1 MNYLNGIL
9 IDPFLKKVTN
19 VNVGTDNI
27 LQDMYKHIGCS
38 MVEVVSFG
46 DVNDLWVDEEGLMKG
61 DQRFFKVSDLP
72 FGHHGVIAGRALLLK
87 CGDTG
92 GCESTTLTI
101 EDVTPRI
108 TWDKFTH
115 RTSPDLKH
123 DDMIYNADTGLFTDV
138 EKLRRLLGETN
149 QKPTLLDSIKSIH
162 VIE

>member
-1 MNYLNGIL
+1 MNKEFKEILTGIL

-19 VNVGTDNI
+19 VKVGTDYT

-46 DVNDLWVDEEGLMKG
+46 DVNDLWVDEEGLLKPSG
-61 DQRFFKVSDLP
+61 EQRFFKVSDLP
-72 FGHHGVIAGRALLLK
+72 FGHHGVIAGKALLLK

-92 GCESTTLTI
+92 GTESTTLSI

-115 RTSPDLKH
+115 EG
-123 DDMIYNADTGLFTDV
+123 MIYNADTGLFTDV
-138 EKLRRLLGETN
+138 KKLRRLLGDTN

-162 VIE
+162 VID

>member
-9 IDPFLKKVTN
+9 INPYLKKLTN
-19 VNVGTDNI
+19 VNVGTDNT

-46 DVNDLWVDEEGLMKG
+46 DVNDLWVDEEALLKR
-61 DQRFFKVSDLP
+61 DQRFFKVHNLP

-92 GCESTTLTI
+92 GCESTTLDI
-101 EDVTPRI
+101 HEVTPRI
-108 TWDKFTH
+108 SWDFEHNGK
-115 RTSPDLKH
+115 
-123 DDMIYNADTGLFTDV
+123 MYNSETGLFTEV
-138 EKLRRLLGETN
+138 EFDTSELRKVFEMHEDRQTDIV
-149 QKPTLLDSIKSIH
+149 DSIKSIH